1 MPLSHGAGRNVESP
15 QSHRARTEPICH
27 GATETE
33 STKIFA
39 TEPQSTNLFATE
51 SQRHRDTDVRENVG
65 EDPFTDGRHRRREER
80 RAHGADLRRASDHL
94 FASDQ
99 EACRIV
105 DQFQLAPCD
114 RGSKTIVSV
123 ITWR

>member
-1 MPLSHGAGRNVESP
+1 MPLSHGAGRDVESP

-80 RAHGADLRRASDHL
+80 RAHGAIFDA
-94 FASDQ
+94 Q
-99 EACRIV
+99 
-105 DQFQLAPCD
+105 
-114 RGSKTIVSV
+114 V
-123 ITWR
+123 ITYLRVTKKRVGLLINFNSRL